1 MKSIIQKDKLLK
13 ALISSMDKKINLDMK
28 QEIFKDLERYIKSV
42 YEKIEV
48 TIDRETLKRHN
59 SRKE

>member
-13 ALISSMDKKINLDMK
+13 ALISSMDKKISLDMK

>member
-1 MKSIIQKDKLLK
+1 
-13 ALISSMDKKINLDMK
+13 MDKKINLDMK